1 MKVRGYESITKV
13 PSKIILYCTRRY
25 FRTFVRIEG
34 TFVRKYESTETKVPS
49 KVLSYFL
56 VRKYFRTSRSTVQFH
71 YTYVYCTTTVLI
83 KLPSETRRA

>member
-34 TFVRKYESTETKVPS
+34 TFVRKYESTESTFEGTFVLFS
-49 KVLSYFL
+49 TKVLSYFQKYSTISL
-56 VRKYFRTSRSTVQFH
+56 HVRVLYN
-71 YTYVYCTTTVLI
+71 YCTDKVAFGDT
-83 KLPSETRRA
+83 